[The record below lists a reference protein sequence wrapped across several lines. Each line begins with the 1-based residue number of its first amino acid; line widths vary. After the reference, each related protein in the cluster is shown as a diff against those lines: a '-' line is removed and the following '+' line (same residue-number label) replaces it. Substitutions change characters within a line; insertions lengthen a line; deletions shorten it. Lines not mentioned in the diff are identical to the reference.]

1 MAEQSIPYDMREL
14 YRKLAEIQGYFAEL
28 RYIDTALPYL
38 EQEKSSWWH
47 NAPLGP
53 GVDYV
58 EAQFGTTFPF
68 KKTYTVPMDFIRLP
82 WQEGKKTEVLA
93 HLQTLATEAN
103 TWAATEVEA
112 ITSRIKPYTWPV
124 GSSYESRCIKPVQD
138 AHRDLHDEIS
148 ADFGKLRQSIGRWEG
163 SAADSFAENFY
174 HPFEHTL
181 RSQLQL
187 LTALAAGIA
196 AAKTIAQ
203 STQHSLMNIVHY
215 TGEALRDQLRL
226 SQSKA
231 ELARQEAIK
240 NIAVIGGA
248 TLSVFGGLVAG
259 GSLWAMSMPAVTAGV
274 GIAATTIPDGGWIAL
289 DLHGTT
295 ATDLISSMSDAVTHT
310 IVNDNDQHEELRIE
324 IQKALSRARALRSS
338 GDDKDGR
345 LVPVQPDLVSGVNA
359 NDFYLP
365 S

>member
-181 RSQLQL
+181 RPVHPAQPDEHR
-187 LTALAAGIA
+187 ALHRRGAARPA
-196 AAKTIAQ
+196 ATEPEQ
-203 STQHSLMNIVHY
+203 GRT
-215 TGEALRDQLRL
+215 RP
-226 SQSKA
+226 
-231 ELARQEAIK
+231 
-240 NIAVIGGA
+240 
-248 TLSVFGGLVAG
+248 AG
-259 GSLWAMSMPAVTAGV
+259 GNQERRGDRRRGL
-274 GIAATTIPDGGWIAL
+274 
-289 DLHGTT
+289 
-295 ATDLISSMSDAVTHT
+295 
-310 IVNDNDQHEELRIE
+310 QRLRRTRRWR
-324 IQKALSRARALRSS
+324 QPV
-338 GDDKDGR
+338 GDDHASSRCRSRHRRHQHPRRRLGGTEPPGFHRAGPARLYVRCRYSGR
-345 LVPVQPDLVSGVNA
+345 PQ
-359 NDFYLP
+359 
-365 S
+365 